1 MRRKKN
7 DEEEMTKY
15 QREALA
21 FMNFEFNAIED
32 FELLCKVRNIRMDA
46 DIERVISFFHEYKFT
61 KYPKSLIELY
71 EASDECKEKYPDVT
85 VATIFD
91 YTVYRFHK
99 YYEVLTEGGFL
110 NHGSEEAG

>member
-32 FELLCKVRNIRMDA
+32 FELLCKVRNISIGN
-46 DIERVISFFHEYKFT
+46 DIQRVISFFHDYEFT
-61 KYPKSLIELY
+61 KFPKSLIELY
-71 EASDECKEKYPDVT
+71 EASEDCKGKFPDVT

-91 YTVYRFHK
+91 FTVYRLHK
-99 YYEVLTEGGFL
+99 YYKVLSEGGFL
-110 NHGSEEAG
+110 NHGEEEAG